1 MTTKRVLF
9 GFFDFTSNIFLKHN
23 LVNCPIAKNPVNCEH
38 PIRSGQYFL
47 DRASAYSNT
56 SL

>member
-23 LVNCPIAKNPVNCEH
+23 LVNCPIAQKSRE
-38 PIRSGQYFL
+38 L
-47 DRASAYSNT
+47 
-56 SL
+56 